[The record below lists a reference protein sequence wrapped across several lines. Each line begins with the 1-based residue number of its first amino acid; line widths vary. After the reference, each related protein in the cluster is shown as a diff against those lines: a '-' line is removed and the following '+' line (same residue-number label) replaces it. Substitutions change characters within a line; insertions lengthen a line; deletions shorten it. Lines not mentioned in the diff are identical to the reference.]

1 MEAMAMHVWVVMVDT
16 VVEDMEAVAMV
27 QAMEVVEDTAV
38 AAMADII
45 LTAGA
50 SFLFQWYVTRIGAAP
65 ALGCCH
71 RQAASSPKH
80 EEKKW
85 QAGPYEDVKAHQE
98 EM

>member
-38 AAMADII
+38 AATTNII

-50 SFLFQWYVTRIGAAP
+50 SFSFPVVCTMV
-65 ALGCCH
+65 H
-71 RQAASSPKH
+71 FH
-80 EEKKW
+80 
-85 QAGPYEDVKAHQE
+85 
-98 EM
+98 